1 MSQPE
6 LHNENRDFYSDE
18 VTKPQEPITP
28 PPMSQSDFDNQGEPR
43 EPNFNRIDEA
53 DSHVF
58 AEAATYYDDDD
69 PFGHYAPQQEEPQ
82 YPDSAPEAA
91 PYYNVKDN
99 TGHSNYQ
106 YPDPEDYSGS
116 STSNTPYNN
125 VPGVSGHSGPA
136 FPAFP
141 AHLDI
146 SEQLAEAQPA
156 GLAAGGH
163 YTPPSI
169 SNPSLGNEEISIDSG
184 YATDDGC
191 HHPPPHPHQTTKT
204 KETKPLSLSPNPSI
218 SAQSAYKPKCKP
230 AVSKENGKENKQK
243 SKTAS
248 PRPTNFDPRIL
259 AHKRIYQPK
268 WRANEKRR
276 PAVREKRAQRFGQR
290 AWMKWRAYWGSWLCR
305 EYV

>member
-6 LHNENRDFYSDE
+6 IDNENRNFYSDE

-58 AEAATYYDDDD
+58 AEAATYYDDED

-125 VPGVSGHSGPA
+125 VPGVPGHSGPA

-156 GLAAGGH
+156 GLAAAGH
-163 YTPPSI
+163 YTPPSM
-169 SNPSLGNEEISIDSG
+169 SNRSLGNEEISIDSG
-184 YATDDGC
+184 YATDDELSSPAS
-191 HHPPPHPHQTTKT
+191 PPSSD
-204 KETKPLSLSPNPSI
+204 EEDEGDEAILSLSANPWI

-243 SKTAS
+243 SKTA
-248 PRPTNFDPRIL
+248 
-259 AHKRIYQPK
+259 
-268 WRANEKRR
+268 
-276 PAVREKRAQRFGQR
+276 
-290 AWMKWRAYWGSWLCR
+290 
-305 EYV
+305 